1 MHPLFQSGDVAAHRI
16 DDAEAERF
24 QPLLERCEDFF
35 RLCYG
40 RPARADEA
48 RRLTLE
54 RPPGVTPEQG
64 HLLALV
70 DSTGAWVGIFEGL
83 RDFPTRREAYLGLL
97 LLEPGTRGRGLG
109 AGLLAGYE
117 DWLRASGQH
126 VLRVGVAE
134 PNPAALRFW
143 TREGFQPET
152 WVGPMALGELSYR
165 VLRMRKTLTAP
176 AATP

>member
-1 MHPLFQSGDVAAHRI
+1 MHPLFHLGDVTAHRI
-16 DDAEAERF
+16 DDAEAERL

-48 RRLTLE
+48 RQLPLE

-70 DSTGAWVGIFEGL
+70 DPTGAWVGLFEGL
-83 RDFPTRREAYLGLL
+83 QDFPTRGEAYLGLL

-117 DWLRASGQH
+117 DWLRASGQQ
-126 VLRVGVAE
+126 VLRVGVSE

-143 TREGFQPET
+143 TREGFQAET
-152 WVGPMALGELSYR
+152 WVGPLTQGELSYR